1 MENNGMNAYCDGEK
15 INIIGYGTEENG
27 REYVAFK
34 YEDGIYDEA
43 YLESV
48 EIY

>member
-1 MENNGMNAYCDGEK
+1 MNAYCDGEK
-15 INIIGYGTEENG
+15 INIIGYEVETDG
-27 REYVAFK
+27 REYVTFR